1 MKKKRFAV
9 AFMASVLA
17 ATMFSGCAK
26 SSNSKSDNNSVTGSN
41 SEKVEATAGND
52 QEVTITFFDKN
63 SGTKTF
69 DDEIAKAIME
79 KTGVKIQVE
88 NPSGDP
94 MEKLN
99 LMLTA
104 QNYPDIVLLDRGNEI
119 VNRYIDAGALIP
131 LNDLIDQ
138 YAPNVTQMYGE
149 VLTKSR
155 YTDGKNYYLN
165 NWYGVDPDA
174 SAGVL
179 MRKDLLA
186 EIVGKD
192 RADSSEPFTTS
203 EFLKILSK
211 FKEKYPTING
221 KESIAVTLNG
231 NDKNYEGTIYGMY
244 GMKSFYQTEDGS
256 LQHKAKDPRYIE
268 AVKFMNGLYT
278 NGLLEKEWVVNKKE
292 QWTQKLSTGNVFC
305 TFGSY
310 WDTDAANSSLA
321 STISP
326 DAQFYS
332 YKVVPDHMD
341 ASQTT
346 YNGRSILGWDAI
358 GITNNCKN
366 PEAAMKLI
374 DFLVSEEGQYLMMWG
389 IEGEHWNMQDGKH
402 VPNPDIVKGFKT
414 DWDKESLS
422 TGIRKWTWFIKNGY
436 GSDGTPYDM
445 AAKYELSATAEFANK
460 SFGESDAWD
469 TSDFSGLTPAGSTP
483 EGLKWRKIQDVYD
496 QNFPKI
502 VDASSEEEAV
512 SIYNSMLQEMEN
524 SGLQDVESYITKAY
538 QERMNLWGSGK

>member
-1 MKKKRFAV
+1 MKKKRLTA
-9 AFMASVLA
+9 AFMALVLA

-26 SSNSKSDNNSVTGSN
+26 SSNSKTDSN
-41 SEKVEATAGND
+41 SETAEATDSNVG
-52 QEVTITFFDKN
+52 EEITITFFDKN

-69 DDEIAKAIME
+69 DDEVAKVIME
-79 KTGVKIQVE
+79 KTGVNIQVE

-104 QNYPDIVLLDRGNEI
+104 QNYPDIVLMERGNDI

-131 LNDLIDQ
+131 LNDLIEQ
-138 YAPNVTQMYGE
+138 YAPNVTEMYGE

-192 RADSSEPFTTS
+192 RADSAEPFKMS
-203 EFLKILSK
+203 EFIEILNK
-211 FKEKYPTING
+211 FKEKYPTIDG

-231 NDKNYEGTIYGMY
+231 NDKNYEGTIYGMF
-244 GMKSFYQTEDGS
+244 GMKTYYQTEDGS
-256 LQHKAKDPRYIE
+256 LQHRVKDPRYAE
-268 AVKFMNGLYT
+268 AVKFMNNLYT
-278 NGLLEKEWVVNKKE
+278 SGLLEKEWVVNKKE

-305 TFGSY
+305 TFASY
-310 WDTDAANSSLA
+310 WDTDAANTSLA
-321 STISP
+321 STIGP
-326 DAQFYS
+326 DAQFYT
-332 YKVVPDHMD
+332 YKVVPDDMD

-346 YNGRSILGWDAI
+346 YNGRSTLGWDAI

-389 IEGEHWNMQDGKH
+389 IEGQHWNMQDDKH
-402 VPNPDIVKGFKT
+402 VPNEEIVKGFKT
-414 DWDKESLS
+414 DWDNESLS

-445 AAKYELSATAEFANK
+445 AAKYELSSTAEFANK

-469 TSDFSGLTPAGSTP
+469 TSDFEGLTPAGSTP
-483 EGLKWRKIQDVYD
+483 EGLKWKKIQDLYD
-496 QNFPKI
+496 QNFSKI

-512 SIYNSMLQEMEN
+512 SIYNSMLQDMEDA
-524 SGLQDVESYITKAY
+524 GLQDVESYITKAY
-538 QERMNLWGSGK
+538 QERMKLWGTGN